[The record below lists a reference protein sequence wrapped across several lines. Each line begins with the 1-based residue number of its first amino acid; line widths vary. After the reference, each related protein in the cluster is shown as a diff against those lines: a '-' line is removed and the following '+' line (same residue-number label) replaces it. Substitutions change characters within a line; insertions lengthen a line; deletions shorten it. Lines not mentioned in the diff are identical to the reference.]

1 MQRFLQRHAE
11 SVMGTLSGFDRLRF
25 RGTLR
30 LLAHA
35 GGMMN
40 YLWQRRVLLKDFK
53 EHAQWATEQI
63 RSGAKA
69 LSERAGRPL
78 TYLAGSSTS
87 KEDLS
92 RTIAA
97 ADRVEQGLIC
107 ILSCVEPCRSYE
119 IHRNRQEQTLELRNA
134 AMKCL
139 HYYFYFQHPQ
149 LGFLHVRLQ
158 TWYPFTIHVCLN
170 GREWLARRMDAA
182 GLGYVRRDN
191 CFTELA
197 DVRRAQRLFDGQL
210 RTDWPRLLEGLAGQV
225 FPQRATILGDCPV
238 DSYWSV
244 DQSEWATDVLFR
256 SPREL
261 ADRYGRWL
269 LHGVTSLGSRDVL
282 RFLGRRT
289 PGQGNLYG
297 ALAAEVQT
305 SLRERAEGVRLK
317 HFVNL
322 NSIKMYDKQGS
333 VLRIETTLNSP
344 REMKVYRAKEG
355 DEGGPKTWR
364 YLRKGVA
371 DMHRRA
377 EISQAANERYLDS
390 LAAVD
395 DATPL
400 KQLVEP
406 LCRPV
411 AWKGQRVRAL
421 NPLAGDDAALLAA
434 VARGEFHVHGFRNGD
449 LQGLLYDA
457 APRSALVRRRRS
469 AAVTRKLRLLR
480 AHRIIKK
487 IPRTHRY
494 QLTDHGRT
502 LVAAIHAARQA
513 NAKQLLTAA

>member
-1 MQRFLQRHAE
+1 MQRFLQRHAD
-11 SVMGTLSGFDRLRF
+11 SVMGTLSGFDRLRL

-69 LSERAGRPL
+69 LAERAGRPL
-78 TYLAGSSTS
+78 IYLTGSSSS
-87 KEDLS
+87 KEDQA
-92 RTIAA
+92 RTVAA
-97 ADRVEQGLIC
+97 ADRIEGGLIC
-107 ILSCVEPCRSYE
+107 VLSCVEPCRSYE
-119 IHRNRQEQTLELRNA
+119 IHRHRQEQKLELRNA
-134 AMKCL
+134 SMKCL
-139 HYYFYFQHPQ
+139 HYYYYFQHPQ

-158 TWYPFTIHVCLN
+158 TWYPFAMHVCLN

-191 CFTELA
+191 CFVDLA
-197 DVRRAQRLFDGQL
+197 DPRAAQRLFDGQL
-210 RTDWPRLLEGLAGQV
+210 RTNWPRLLDRLAEEV
-225 FPQRATILGDCPV
+225 FPQRPAILGACPV
-238 DSYWSV
+238 DYYWSV

-256 SPREL
+256 SSQEL

-289 PGQGNLYG
+289 PGAGNLYG

-305 SLRERAEGVRLK
+305 SLRERPEGVRLK
-317 HFVNL
+317 HFVNQ

-344 REMKVYRAKEG
+344 REMKVYRPKEG
-355 DEGGPKTWR
+355 DAGGPKTWR

-377 EISQAANERYLDS
+377 EISQAANQRYLDS

-395 DATPL
+395 EATPL
-400 KQLVEP
+400 ERLVAP

-411 AWKGQRVRAL
+411 AWNGRRVRAL
-421 NPLAGDDAALLAA
+421 NPLAGEDGALLAA
-434 VARGEFHVHGFRNGD
+434 IARGEFHVQGFRNAD
-449 LQGLLYDA
+449 LQGLLYARPPRTA
-457 APRSALVRRRRS
+457 AERKRRS

-487 IPRTHRY
+487 VPRSHRY
-494 QLTDHGRT
+494 QLTDQGRT
-502 LVAAIHAARQA
+502 IVAVVNAVRQA